1 MKRKGPSTVHRLR
14 ESSAQ
19 PPACPP
25 PACPPRARRP
35 AAGPHGDL
43 LRPSPAAC
51 ASSLPVS
58 RCSTSSRARNATP
71 HAREPAQRRPP
82 TWLRCARWR
91 CAEGNRKQTRKDKG
105 WPQSASLK
113 EAPATRPPPQRVPTS
128 EFRNTAFSFLFMNVH
143 HRGPHN
149 PPIAQIKVKRDNAES
164 HTVLNTMDTVRAAS
178 AQCPVPHT

>member
-1 MKRKGPSTVHRLR
+1 MPAARL
-14 ESSAQ
+14 
-19 PPACPP
+19 P
-25 PACPPRARRP
+25 ARRP

-51 ASSLPVS
+51 ASSLPVLNKPS
-58 RCSTSSRARNATP
+58 
-71 HAREPAQRRPP
+71 AQRHATQSPP
-82 TWLRCARWR
+82 SGAHPPLAAVCAR

-113 EAPATRPPPQRVPTS
+113 EACHPTAASESSDIRVPKY
-128 EFRNTAFSFLFMNVH
+128 SFLFMNVH

>member
-1 MKRKGPSTVHRLR
+1 MPAARLPAPR
-14 ESSAQ
+14 
-19 PPACPP
+19 PPARRRPS
-25 PACPPRARRP
+25 RRP
-35 AAGPHGDL
+35 AQAVAGSVRLELAGAQQAE
-43 LRPSPAAC
+43 R
-51 ASSLPVS
+51 
-58 RCSTSSRARNATP
+58 ATP
-71 HAREPAQRRPP
+71 RHAEPAQRRPP

-113 EAPATRPPPQRVPTS
+113 EACHPTAASESSDIRVS
-128 EFRNTAFSFLFMNVH
+128 KYSFLFMNVH